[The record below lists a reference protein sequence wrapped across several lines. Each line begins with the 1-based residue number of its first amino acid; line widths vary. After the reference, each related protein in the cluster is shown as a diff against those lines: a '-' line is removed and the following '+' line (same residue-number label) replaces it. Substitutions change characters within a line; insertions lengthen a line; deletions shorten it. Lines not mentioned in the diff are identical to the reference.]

1 MENKTYRDPTTGHV
15 CMERRSNDNRRV
27 PVSIWDLFSKRP
39 RRRKSRGRRKT
50 DKGAYVDIYDSKSIG
65 IAIAVLVLS
74 LFDALL
80 TRMHLV
86 RGSAREWNPLLN
98 AIINH
103 GGLTAFFFA
112 KIVMTAFPM
121 AIILVHKEWD
131 LGRYAARL
139 CLFAYIL
146 ITCYHLCLI
155 AGLQLLL
162 PH

>member
-1 MENKTYRDPTTGHV
+1 MKNKTYRDPTTGQI
-15 CMERRSNDNRRV
+15 CMERRSDANRRV
-27 PVSIWDLFSKRP
+27 PVSIWDLFSKKP

-50 DKGAYVDIYDSKSIG
+50 DKGAYVDVYDSKSKG

-74 LFDALL
+74 FFDALF

-103 GGLTAFFFA
+103 GGLTVFFVV
-112 KIVMTAFPM
+112 KIAMTAFPI
-121 AIILVHKEWD
+121 AVILVHKEWD

-146 ITCYHLCLI
+146 ITCYHIYLI
-155 AGLQLLL
+155 AVLQPILL
-162 PH
+162 H